1 MCPGKRFLPAAGGG
15 FSGRAVCPDCG
26 VPTPAGVPG
35 RFRVESSGG
44 VSGRVFP
51 GSGGRVS
58 GGGCARAGEKKA
70 GFFRFFS
77 GGLHACI
84 RKRRALF
91 QKKNR

>member
-58 GGGCARAGEKKA
+58 GRRVCPGGRKKT

-84 RKRRALF
+84 RKLAALF
-91 QKKNR
+91 PKKNR